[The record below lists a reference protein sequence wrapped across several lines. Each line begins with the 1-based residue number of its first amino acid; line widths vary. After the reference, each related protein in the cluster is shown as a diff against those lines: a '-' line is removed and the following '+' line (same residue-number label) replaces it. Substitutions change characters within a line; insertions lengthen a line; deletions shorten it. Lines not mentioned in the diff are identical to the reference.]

1 MPKETTKFRIL
12 SEGARII
19 HQKGFNHTGIQEILD
34 AAEVPK
40 GSFYFYFKSKDDFGL
55 QLIDFYT
62 QFIDSMAQS
71 QLSLTENSPIER
83 LRGFFRSMMSVAEEQ
98 GFRGGCPIGNLAQE
112 MADQNEAFR
121 SKVREAFRRMS
132 DNIAQCLEEARELK
146 QIRESLDPQATADF
160 LLNSWEGAL
169 LRMKAE
175 NSLEPL
181 LVFENMIFNSLL
193 EP

>member
-121 SKVREAFRRMS
+121 TKVREAFKRMS
-132 DNIAQCLEEARELK
+132 GNIAQCLEEARELK